1 MIKKLYEE
9 NILNIEQILI
19 KEYKNLN
26 LEITELIILLFLFK
40 NYKKKIFSSLELA
53 EETNFSKNETEF
65 ILEKLIKKKFFSLSQ
80 KKKDD
85 KIIEIFDLDGVFKKI
100 EQIYLKK
107 EHKKNQ
113 NKKNHLI
120 SETIENLEKLKE
132 KLLLPYEYEIVK
144 SWYKEK
150 KYLHEDIIET
160 IKQASFKNN
169 YSITYIERILN
180 QKKNNSKI
188 EKDDKAD
195 KILHEIF
202 KKIR

>member
-40 NYKKKIFSSLELA
+40 NYKQKIFSSLELA